1 MLATLKN
8 TTIRMIAAVA
18 IPAGF
23 GLVLTAHSLA
33 AIHTPDNHQ
42 ALDGPGGSGYP
53 NNIVASTANDDGPG
67 SSTPYVVA
75 DDDGPGLG
83 GGYVVADDGPGLG
96 GGYVVADDG
105 PGLGG
110 GYACSPD
117 CGAIALDGPG
127 GSTPYLF

>member
-18 IPAGF
+18 IPAAL
-23 GLVLTAHSLA
+23 GLAITAHSLA
-33 AIHTPDNHQ
+33 AVHGQDNHQ

-53 NNIVASTANDDGPG
+53 SNIAASTAN
-67 SSTPYVVA
+67 
-75 DDDGPGLG
+75 
-83 GGYVVADDGPGLG
+83 DDGPGLG

-117 CGAIALDGPG
+117 CGAFALDGPG

>member
-1 MLATLKN
+1 MLTTLKN

-18 IPAGF
+18 IPAAI
-23 GLVLTAHSLA
+23 GLAITAHSLA
-33 AIHTPDNHQ
+33 AIHTQDNHQ

-53 NNIVASTANDDGPG
+53 SNIAASTAN
-67 SSTPYVVA
+67 
-75 DDDGPGLG
+75 DDGPGLG
-83 GGYVVADDGPGLG
+83 GGYVVADDDGPGLG

-117 CGAIALDGPG
+117 CGAFALDGPG